1 VSDRDRRLPVLAPV
15 EDPDRPDACGAKVW
29 VSLEESAL
37 VKALHDVRRRAD
49 EVRRRLET
57 ASPGERG
64 GLESE
69 LEALRAERVELT
81 LRREAAYRRKMVML
95 GHMAD
100 DEIELL

>member
-1 VSDRDRRLPVLAPV
+1 VSDHDRRLPVLTQV

-37 VKALHDVRRRAD
+37 VKALHDVRRRVD
-49 EVRRRLET
+49 ELRRRLDA
-57 ASPGERG
+57 ASPTERG
-64 GLESE
+64 GLEAE

-95 GHMAD
+95 GHLAD
-100 DEIELL
+100 DEVELL